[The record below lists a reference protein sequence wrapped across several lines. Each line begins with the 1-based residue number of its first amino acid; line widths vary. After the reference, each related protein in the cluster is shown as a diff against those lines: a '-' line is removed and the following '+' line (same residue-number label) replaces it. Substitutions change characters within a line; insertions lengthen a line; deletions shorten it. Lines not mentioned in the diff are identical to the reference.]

1 MQVECCSV
9 QIASFF
15 QKNLFTVNDILPRW
29 DTQRG
34 QKYRYINWTVNR
46 LKINL
51 KSQFSCSPNMCFTVV
66 RTTFMKDIGCSN
78 VMTTF
83 WDWNNRKTE
92 TYKKREINGFCEC
105 QHWHWHRI
113 KANHFI
119 YVILQKIRIYLLIK
133 ICAWHGVNFSTE
145 NARILQHHSF
155 QIFSGHTHTYTLT
168 FSPQIK

>member
-1 MQVECCSV
+1 
-9 QIASFF
+9 
-15 QKNLFTVNDILPRW
+15 
-29 DTQRG
+29 
-34 QKYRYINWTVNR
+34 
-46 LKINL
+46 
-51 KSQFSCSPNMCFTVV
+51 MCFTVV

-83 WDWNNRKTE
+83 PDWNNRKTE

-145 NARILQHHSF
+145 NARILLHHSC
-155 QIFSGHTHTYTLT
+155 QIFSGHTHTSTHIFTPNQVALSNQKRNIGALYAGVAVDSLWKNDIREKSVKASTSHPNSNT
-168 FSPQIK
+168 EWIQMWACMNFTVRWT